1 METARDITNRLIY
14 RAKNL
19 TKWIVTRK
27 LPNGF
32 KFRGTAPYDMWIY
45 DTTAEITVWAVT
57 AEEAEE
63 KVDKWIKD
71 NTEDHE

>member
-1 METARDITNRLIY
+1 MATARDIANNLIH

-19 TKWIVTRK
+19 DQWIVTRK

-32 KFRGTAPYDMWIY
+32 KFTGTAPYDMWIY

-57 AEEAEE
+57 SEEAEE
-63 KVDKWIKD
+63 KVDKWIKEH
-71 NTEDHE
+71 TE